1 VSSSSPAVGVALYLA
16 AFLVTMLVNVPLNE
30 ELATVALSSPDLAAV
45 RADYEPPWN
54 RANALRTG
62 LSIAA
67 FAFLVAAVASDRRP
81 NHSRA
86 GTAGAAVTARS

>member
-1 VSSSSPAVGVALYLA
+1 
-16 AFLVTMLVNVPLNE
+16 
-30 ELATVALSSPDLAAV
+30 V

-81 NHSRA
+81 DRSRA
-86 GTAGAAVTARS
+86 GAVGDAVTGRT